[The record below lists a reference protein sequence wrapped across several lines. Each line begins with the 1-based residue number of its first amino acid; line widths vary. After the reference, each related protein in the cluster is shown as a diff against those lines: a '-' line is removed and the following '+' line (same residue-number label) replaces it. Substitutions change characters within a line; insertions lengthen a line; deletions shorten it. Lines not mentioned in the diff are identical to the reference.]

1 MSALTEQVV
10 AEVQRASI
18 CTKTGVVK
26 IKSRGQNVV
35 IPDLFTALESTFKEL
50 STFRIVLTGK
60 SNIRVQFNVK

>member
-10 AEVQRASI
+10 TEVKRASV

-35 IPDLFTALESTFKEL
+35 VPDLFAALESAFKEL
-50 STFRIVLTGK
+50 STFRIVLTNK
-60 SNIRVQFNVK
+60 SNVRVQFNLV